1 MIDGSTVKRALERY
15 SILKDL
21 PEHERESVFRAAS
34 LVAVTAG
41 ATLFD
46 EGDPCRG
53 FVLLLSGTVRVSK
66 IAPNGRELHLYD
78 VAPGDSCILTC
89 ACLLGQSTYNAHAE
103 ARDNLEMIVLPAPAF
118 RDLCGRLEPFR
129 NQVFA
134 RFSERMTEMME
145 LVAAV
150 AFQKLDQRL
159 ASSLIGKPNPIRMT
173 HQALADELGSIREIV
188 SRLLKSFADQ
198 GWIRIS
204 REQIEVVNQASLNR
218 LATGVS

>member
-1 MIDGSTVKRALERY
+1 MVDGAIVERALERY
-15 SILKDL
+15 SMLRDL
-21 PEHERESVFRAAS
+21 PERERESVFRAAS
-34 LVAVTAG
+34 LIKVPGG

-53 FVLLLSGTVRVSK
+53 FALLLSGTVRVSK
-66 IAPNGRELHLYD
+66 IGPNGRELHLYD

-89 ACLLGQSTYNAHAE
+89 ACLLGQSTYNAHAA
-103 ARDNLEMIVLPAPAF
+103 AREDLEMIVLPAPAF
-118 RDLCGRLEPFR
+118 RDLCGQLEPFR

-159 ASSLIGKPNPIRMT
+159 ASSLISRPNPIRTT

-188 SRLLKSFADQ
+188 SRLLKSFSDQ
-198 GWIRIS
+198 GWIRLS
-204 REQIEVVNQASLNR
+204 REQIEVINPASLGR
-218 LATGVS
+218 LAEGAW

>member
-1 MIDGSTVKRALERY
+1 MIDGAIVERALQRY
-15 SILKDL
+15 SMLQQL
-21 PEHERESVFRAAS
+21 PERDCESVFRAAS
-34 LVAVTAG
+34 LIKVPAG

-53 FVLLLSGTVRVSK
+53 FVLLLSGMVRVSK

-89 ACLLGQSTYNAHAE
+89 ACLLGESRYHAHAA
-103 ARDNLEMIVLPAPAF
+103 AREDLEMVVLPAHAF
-118 RDLCGRLEPFR
+118 RDLCSRLEPFR

-159 ASSLIGKPNPIRMT
+159 ASSLIGRPNPIRMT

-198 GWIRIS
+198 GWIRLS
-204 REQIEVVNQASLNR
+204 REQIEVINPTSLGR
-218 LATGVS
+218 LAAGV

>member
-1 MIDGSTVKRALERY
+1 MIDGAIVERALQRY
-15 SILKDL
+15 SMLQKL
-21 PEHERESVFRAAS
+21 PERDCESVFRAAS
-34 LVAVTAG
+34 LIKVPAG

-53 FVLLLSGTVRVSK
+53 FVLLLSGMVRVSK

-89 ACLLGQSTYNAHAE
+89 ACLLGESRYHAHAA
-103 ARDNLEMIVLPAPAF
+103 AREDLEMVVLPAHAF

-159 ASSLIGKPNPIRMT
+159 ASSLIGRPNPIRMT

-198 GWIRIS
+198 GWIRLS
-204 REQIEVVNQASLNR
+204 REQIEVINPTSLGR
-218 LATGVS
+218 LAAGV

>member
-1 MIDGSTVKRALERY
+1 MINAAIVERALERY
-15 SILKDL
+15 SMLKEL
-21 PEHERESVFRAAS
+21 PEQEREDVFRAAS
-34 LVAVTAG
+34 LTKAPAG
-41 ATLFD
+41 VTLFD

-78 VAPGDSCILTC
+78 VTPGDSCILTC
-89 ACLLGQSTYNAHAE
+89 ACLLGQSTYNAHAV
-103 ARDNLEMIVLPAPAF
+103 AREDLEMIVLPAAAF

-159 ASSLIGKPNPIRMT
+159 ASSLLGRPNPIRTT

-198 GWIRIS
+198 GWIRLG
-204 REQIEVVNQASLNR
+204 REQIEVINPASLGR
-218 LATGVS
+218 LAAGAS

>member
-1 MIDGSTVKRALERY
+1 MLT
-15 SILKDL
+15 DL
-21 PEHERESVFRAAS
+21 PERERESMFRAAS
-34 LVAVTAG
+34 LMKIPAG

-46 EGDPCRG
+46 EGDLCRG
-53 FVLLLSGTVRVSK
+53 FALLLSGTVRVSK

-78 VAPGDSCILTC
+78 VGPGDSCILTC

-103 ARDNLEMIVLPAPAF
+103 AREDLEMIVLPAPAF
-118 RDLCGRLEPFR
+118 RDLCGQLEPFR

-134 RFSERMTEMME
+134 RFAERMTEMME

-159 ASSLIGKPNPIRMT
+159 ASSLIGKPTPIRMT

-204 REQIEVVNQASLNR
+204 REQIEVVNPASLGR
-218 LATGVS
+218 LAAGAS

>member
-1 MIDGSTVKRALERY
+1 MIDGAVADRALQRY
-15 SILKDL
+15 PMLKEL
-21 PEHERESVFRAAS
+21 PERERESAFRVAS
-34 LVAVTAG
+34 LTRVPAG

-89 ACLLGQSTYNAHAE
+89 ACLLGQSTYNAHAA
-103 ARDNLEMIVLPAPAF
+103 AREEIEMIILPAPAF

-129 NQVFA
+129 DQVFA

-159 ASSLIGKPNPIRMT
+159 ASSLIARPNPIRMT

-188 SRLLKSFADQ
+188 SRLLKNFADQ
-198 GWIRIS
+198 GWIRLG
-204 REQIEVVNQASLNR
+204 REQIEVIDAASLSQ
-218 LATGVS
+218 LASGA